1 MLDMNCETIKA
12 RIESYVDGDLAPS
25 VSEAIEHHLR
35 GCTSCSTAHAAEQQL
50 RDALRRL
57 PVAGPTPGFF
67 DRALKEAAARNRR
80 HHHWLGVG
88 FGGGLAAGL
97 ALWMVTGWFTPNPS
111 PADRHLAAVTISVN
125 QVRTVNVAI
134 NARHELNQ
142 ARLTITLPD
151 GVELAGFPGRRQ
163 LSWHTDLKAG
173 NNLLQLPVIAHSTKG
188 GILVAR
194 VQHHDQTETL
204 EINMAADD
212 GRQAYIAPQLKARA

>member
-1 MLDMNCETIKA
+1 MNCETIKA
-12 RIESYVDGDLAPS
+12 RIESYVDGELAPS

-35 GCTSCSTAHAAEQQL
+35 GCAACSKAHAAERQL
-50 RDALRRL
+50 RDNLRQL

-67 DRALKEAAARNRR
+67 DRALKEAALHHRR
-80 HHHWLGVG
+80 HHHWLGIG

-97 ALWMVTGWFTPNPS
+97 ALWMMTGWFTPNPNLS
-111 PADRHLAAVTISVN
+111 PADRQLATVTISVD

-134 NARHELNQ
+134 NARHKLNQ
-142 ARLTITLPD
+142 AQLTITLPD

-173 NNLLQLPVIAHSTKG
+173 KNLLQLPVIAHSAKG

-194 VQHHDQTETL
+194 VQHQDQTETL
-204 EINMAADD
+204 EIKMAADD
-212 GRQAYIAPQLKARA
+212 GRQAYITPRLKARA